1 METFLYARNRLR
13 HQNNG
18 SILGLLRLCC
28 GEEEGEERIALLK
41 NKNLPGMQ
49 KSWHTHIFR
58 EEKMKFIDRF
68 LSFENKLLFKYKLEK
83 NQGKTSVDSR
93 ESLSRVRFREE
104 GEGTHP
110 LVSSLASRYHCGI

>member
-1 METFLYARNRLR
+1 MYARNRLR

-18 SILGLLRLCC
+18 SILGLLRLC
-28 GEEEGEERIALLK
+28 GEEEEERIALK

-68 LSFENKLLFKYKLEK
+68 LSFENKTLLEEK
-83 NQGKTSVDSR
+83 AAER
-93 ESLSRVRFREE
+93 ERERVE
-104 GEGTHP
+104 
-110 LVSSLASRYHCGI
+110 

>member
-1 METFLYARNRLR
+1 MKNFNHIFCAVETFLYARNRLR

-28 GEEEGEERIALLK
+28 GEEERIALLLK

-93 ESLSRVRFREE
+93 ESSSPYPFLGEGKGN
-104 GEGTHP
+104 GEGTP
-110 LVSSLASRYHCGI
+110 